1 MQPVGNSTTVGI
13 IVQPVGNSTAYKQA
27 EPVLVNIN
35 RHIMKTRITLFLLFF
50 LLATMNYA
58 TEGNAQ
64 QTKQNPEEEQSMKEV
79 YDFLRTCGVY

>member
-1 MQPVGNSTTVGI
+1 
-13 IVQPVGNSTAYKQA
+13 
-27 EPVLVNIN
+27 
-35 RHIMKTRITLFLLFF
+35 MKTRITLFLLFF